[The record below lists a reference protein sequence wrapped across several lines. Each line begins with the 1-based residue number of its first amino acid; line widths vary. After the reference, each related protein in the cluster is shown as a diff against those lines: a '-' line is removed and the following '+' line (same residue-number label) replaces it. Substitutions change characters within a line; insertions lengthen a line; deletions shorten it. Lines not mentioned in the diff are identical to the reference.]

1 LDKFGSKF
9 INLGILLKN
18 ILDREIFFVFREK
31 IENGILLI
39 FVDFYIFFKVSELLM
54 NRVFL
59 GGIGM
64 LISLVLDE

>member
-1 LDKFGSKF
+1 MDKFGSKF

-31 IENGILLI
+31 IENGILFI